1 MRVRH
6 FNVNPM
12 ACRYQYNNDLS
23 TYTPNG
29 YVFTNTPPQTGMGYD
44 ISADY
49 VDSTT
54 AYDPRPAS
62 STQLDQIADS
72 ALIPASNN
80 TGEFSLSTEP
90 AHLCVRV
97 RVRERQPAR
106 VAHFPAFCWF
116 LGHPPAH
123 MERWFEWGRFALVIY
138 CCESWEHFWWSVAF
152 LWFGSSH
159 QFYWVQRVI
168 LISRKSGDAGKIR
181 SIFCSVCATGA
192 DNGRYSCLCAC
203 ICGTLF

>member
-97 RVRERQPAR
+97 SERAPTSACGTFSCFLLVFGAPA
-106 VAHFPAFCWF
+106 
-116 LGHPPAH
+116 
-123 MERWFEWGRFALVIY
+123 
-138 CCESWEHFWWSVAF
+138 
-152 LWFGSSH
+152 SSH
-159 QFYWVQRVI
+159 GEMIRMGEIRTRDI
-168 LISRKSGDAGKIR
+168 LLRELRALLVKRGFFMIWIVA
-181 SIFCSVCATGA
+181 SVLLSSESDTYLPEKWRCWE
-192 DNGRYSCLCAC
+192 NSLHFLLSLCNC
-203 ICGTLF
+203 CR